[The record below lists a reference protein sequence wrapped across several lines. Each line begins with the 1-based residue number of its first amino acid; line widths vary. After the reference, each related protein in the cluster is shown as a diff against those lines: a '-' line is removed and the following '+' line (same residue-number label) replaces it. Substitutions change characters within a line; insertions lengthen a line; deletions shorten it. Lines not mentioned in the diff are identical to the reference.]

1 MEYIFGIVVTFII
14 YGIII
19 KKEDSGRCF
28 QFEFIIKTLIIIA
41 FYIICFAAIFFHFY
55 FFSISAFIM
64 LFIIA
69 IPVLMYKS
77 LKYTIQRF
85 YDLGLNGWYILL
97 KLIPILSILIT
108 IYLYFKKGNSKIN
121 EYDEAINYKKI
132 FKEKRIIDIY
142 DNIFFI
148 DNYEYHYEKYMGKY
162 IIKISYIE
170 ENNYFTEYLE
180 NNFNINKNNNLYKTI
195 EITNEDF
202 FNVIKSLKLIIVDK
216 SFYIN
221 INELKIFI
229 RKENFEYTI
238 IIEKNENNI
247 SKELLGTFNFPGL
260 YFEDDE
266 YFYFN
271 KINKE
276 ELLKWVNNIA

>member
-1 MEYIFGIVVTFII
+1 MEYIFGIIVTLLI

-19 KKEDSGRCF
+19 KKVDSGRCF
-28 QFEFIIKTLIIIA
+28 QYEFIIKTLIIIA
-41 FYIICFAAIFFHFY
+41 LYVICFVVLFIHFNY
-55 FFSISAFIM
+55 FSIGAFIM
-64 LFIIA
+64 LFIIS

-97 KLIPILSILIT
+97 KLIPILSILVT
-108 IYLYFKKGNSKIN
+108 VYLYFKKGNSKIN

-132 FKEKRIIDIY
+132 FKDKRIIDIY

-162 IIKISYIE
+162 IIKISYNE
-170 ENNYFTEYLE
+170 EINFFTEYLV
-180 NNFNINKNNNLYKTI
+180 NNFNIIKNNIHKTI
-195 EITNEDF
+195 EITNDEF
-202 FNVIKSLKLIIVDK
+202 INSIKSLKLMIVDK

-221 INELKIFI
+221 IKELKVFI
-229 RKENFEYTI
+229 RKENFKYTI
-238 IIEKNENNI
+238 ILVKNENNI
-247 SKELLGTFNFPGL
+247 SKELFAAFNFPGS

-266 YFYFN
+266 YIYFN
-271 KINKE
+271 KITKE
-276 ELLKWVNNIA
+276 ELIKWINNIA